1 MWVEV
6 THGKVITNQI
16 TKKRGNKWA
25 IFNKSMTID

>member
-1 MWVEV
+1 MLVKV

-25 IFNKSMTID
+25 IFNKSMTVD